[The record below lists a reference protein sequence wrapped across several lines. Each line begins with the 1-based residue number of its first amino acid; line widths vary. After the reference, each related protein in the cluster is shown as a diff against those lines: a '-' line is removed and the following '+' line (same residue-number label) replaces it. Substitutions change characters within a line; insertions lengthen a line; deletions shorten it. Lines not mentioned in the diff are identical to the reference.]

1 MFGRRK
7 KSEKTSAGADA
18 ETPVGGAAPTEEPD
32 KEADRHRALGP
43 WDASEE
49 VPEYPRVDLG
59 CLRVP
64 VGERTQ
70 IRFDMTKE
78 NRIIGVSLIDGPSM
92 VQVQAFAAPKTSGL
106 WGEMREEL
114 LEQITKQGGKCEE
127 FDGTFGPELRAVVPV
142 QGKKSEDGRQ
152 LGQPMRFIGVD
163 GPRWVL
169 RGVIRGEGAVKPE
182 VMAAVEEV
190 FQKIVVVRGDD
201 PVPPREMLTITV
213 PKEIQDQIKAQQDK
227 RAAQER
233 AARATEGEA
242 PQAPAPEAG
251 GAAVSDEAARKA

>member
-7 KSEKTSAGADA
+7 KSEKTGADA
-18 ETPVGGAAPTEEPD
+18 VEESPAGAAPADEPE
-32 KEADRHRALGP
+32 KEADRHRVLGP
-43 WDASEE
+43 WDPSED

-64 VGERTQ
+64 VGDRTQ
-70 IRFDMTKE
+70 IRFDMTPE

-106 WGEMREEL
+106 WDEMREEL
-114 LEQITKQGGKCEE
+114 VEQITKQGGRVDP
-127 FDGTFGPELRAVVPV
+127 FDGAFGPELRAVVPV
-142 QGKKSEDGRQ
+142 QGKKDEEGRQ

-182 VMAAVEEV
+182 VMAKVEEV

-201 PVPPREMLTITV
+201 PVPPREMLKITV
-213 PKEIQDQIKAQQDK
+213 PKEIQEQIKAQQAK
-227 RAAQER
+227 RAEQAAGAGTRPAQ
-233 AARATEGEA
+233 AEA
-242 PQAPAPEAG
+242 PDPADG
-251 GAAVSDEAARKA
+251 GAAADETARKA